1 MSDATEFDVKPFSKP
16 QHPGSPKPK
25 GDGSLSSGPGG
36 PPENSF
42 GSDTGSGFA
51 GAIGFGNSDSFDN
64 PSDLK
69 SNHGGSDN
77 NSGGLATSLKGSPKN
92 KKPRLHYAWAI
103 AIGCCFMNAG
113 GLGAVLDAAGVFFV
127 PVCDDLGF
135 LRGDLQLYLT
145 FYFVA
150 TIIAMPLVG
159 WILPKYNIRIVLS
172 VAMALT
178 ALGVAAMATYTEV
191 WQWYISGAIFGLAG
205 SFIFVVPAP
214 ILIINWFKKRTGVVL
229 GVVMMF
235 SGIGGAIL
243 APVFTW
249 LIELFGWRQSYFF
262 AAVIISFLVLP
273 FTLFVFRFRPSDMG
287 LKPYGWTEK
296 DEAAERMRIAA
307 QKTHSVSGVPFKRA
321 VRSVG
326 FVCMFLFCG
335 LAAYYAGFNSNL
347 PGFAIS
353 IGYTPIFGA
362 GMLSAVMIGNMF
374 DKLVMGYLNDK
385 VGVRLTVFI
394 QLAMIVIGFIGFLS
408 LQTSEVGLLVAAFFF
423 GVQNSLFSISTPL
436 MIRRLFGEKDYARI
450 FTWARIGTGVIG
462 AFGPPTVGYI
472 YDFTGT
478 YNYAFMVGI
487 AVALVAALVMIT
499 AELTRKRLAW
509 EK

>member
-1 MSDATEFDVKPFSKP
+1 
-16 QHPGSPKPK
+16 
-25 GDGSLSSGPGG
+25 
-36 PPENSF
+36 
-42 GSDTGSGFA
+42 
-51 GAIGFGNSDSFDN
+51 
-64 PSDLK
+64 
-69 SNHGGSDN
+69 
-77 NSGGLATSLKGSPKN
+77 
-92 KKPRLHYAWAI
+92 
-103 AIGCCFMNAG
+103 MNAG

-127 PVCDDLGF
+127 PICDDLGF
-135 LRGDLQLYLT
+135 LRGDLQIYLT

-150 TIIAMPLVG
+150 TIIAMPIIG
-159 WILPKYNIRIVLS
+159 WVLPKFNIRITLS
-172 VAMALT
+172 VAMAIT
-178 ALGVAAMATYTEV
+178 ALAVAAMGTYTEV
-191 WQWYISGAIFGLAG
+191 WQWYVSGTIFGLAG

-243 APVFTW
+243 APVFTY
-249 LIELFGWRQSYFF
+249 LIESLGWRQSYFM
-262 AAVIISFLVLP
+262 AAVIIAVLVLP
-273 FTLFVFRFRPSDMG
+273 FTLFVFRFRPSDVG

-296 DEAAERMRIAA
+296 DEQEEQLRIS
-307 QKTHSVSGVPFKRA
+307 QGTKLSVPGVPFRHA
-321 VRSVG
+321 VTSIG

-347 PGFAIS
+347 PGFAVS
-353 IGYTPIFGA
+353 IGYTPMFGA
-362 GMLSAVMIGNMF
+362 SMLSAVMVGNMV
-374 DKLVMGYLNDK
+374 DKLVMGYLNDR

-394 QLAMIVIGFIGFLS
+394 QLGMILIGFLGFLF
-408 LQTSEVGLLVAAFFF
+408 LQGSEVGLLFAAFFF

-478 YNYAFMVGI
+478 YNYAFLVGI
-487 AVALVAALVMIT
+487 GVAVLAALVMIT
-499 AELTRKRLAW
+499 AELTRKRLVW
-509 EK
+509 EE

>member
-1 MSDATEFDVKPFSKP
+1 MSDTPKA
-16 QHPGSPKPK
+16 KPK
-25 GDGSLSSGPGG
+25 N
-36 PPENSF
+36 PPF
-42 GSDTGSGFA
+42 
-51 GAIGFGNSDSFDN
+51 
-64 PSDLK
+64 
-69 SNHGGSDN
+69 
-77 NSGGLATSLKGSPKN
+77 
-92 KKPRLHYAWAI
+92 HYAWLI

-145 FYFVA
+145 FYFIA
-150 TIIAMPLVG
+150 TIVAMPIIG
-159 WILPKYNIRIVLS
+159 WVLPKYNIRIVLS
-172 VAMALT
+172 VAMAIT
-178 ALGVAAMATYTEV
+178 ALGVAAMGTYNEV
-191 WQWYISGAIFGLAG
+191 WQWYVSGVVFGLAG

-229 GVVMMF
+229 GIVMMF
-235 SGIGGAIL
+235 SGIGGAVL
-243 APVFTW
+243 APVFTY
-249 LIELFGWRQSYFF
+249 LIELLGWRNSYFL
-262 AAVIISFLVLP
+262 AAVIIALLVLP
-273 FTLFVFRFRPSDMG
+273 WTLFVFRFRPSDMG
-287 LKPYGWTEK
+287 LRPYGWTEQDEQTK
-296 DEAAERMRIAA
+296 DVHER
-307 QKTHSVSGVPFKRA
+307 KGTTPSVSGVPFKKA
-321 VRSVG
+321 VFSVG

-347 PGFAIS
+347 PGFAVS
-353 IGYTPIFGA
+353 IGYSPMFGA

-385 VGVRLTVFI
+385 VGVRLTVFV
-394 QLAMIVIGFIGFLS
+394 QLVMIVIGFLGFLFF
-408 LQTSEVGLLVAAFFF
+408 QASEAGLLVAAFFF

-478 YNYAFMVGI
+478 YNYAFLVGI
-487 AVALVAALVMIT
+487 AVAVLAAVVMVIAEMSRRRLV
-499 AELTRKRLAW
+499 W
-509 EK
+509 EE